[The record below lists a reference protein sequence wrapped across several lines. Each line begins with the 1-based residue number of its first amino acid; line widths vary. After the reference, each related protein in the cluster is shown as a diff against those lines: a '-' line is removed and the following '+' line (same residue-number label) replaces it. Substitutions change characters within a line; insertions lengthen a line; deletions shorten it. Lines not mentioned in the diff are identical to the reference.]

1 MHILHFWA
9 CFHNL
14 SIYLQWGINTGWGT
28 QTKTFPIAFGTIFT
42 AVSNGINQWH
52 TGQCN
57 TSTTQITT
65 YCYHSDSP
73 NNTEGGPVKWIAI
86 GVG

>member
-1 MHILHFWA
+1 LGIFSQP
-9 CFHNL
+9 FY
-14 SIYLQWGINTGWGT
+14 YLQWGMNTGSGT
-28 QTKTFPIAFGTIFT
+28 QIKNFPINFGTIFT

-52 TGQCN
+52 TGQCEASN
-57 TSTTQITT
+57 TQIKT

-86 GVG
+86 GSE